1 MKKAATRTSRTRKLS
16 TERRRA
22 LLDFDPSRYLTNDAA
37 VAEYLTAILE
47 FDDPDLLV
55 KALGDVARA
64 RGMSKVAKASRLG
77 REGLYKSLM
86 PGRRPRF
93 DTVMKIALA
102 LGVRMSARVA

>member
-1 MKKAATRTSRTRKLS
+1 MRKTSKGSTRTRKLS
-16 TERRRA
+16 AGRRRA
-22 LLDFDPSRYLTNDAA
+22 LLDFDAGRYLTSDAA